1 MNLIQELLNILDRKE
16 DKKSLDLKKDW
27 FEFGRSKSSSVGN
40 PLYSPKMTPHA
51 IRFDNLVA
59 SIEENLS
66 ATSEIGKAI
75 YNIKYSND
83 NSVVPANG
91 QVIYNQASREIYVSK
106 IDALGN
112 DREIAFDTILLT
124 EGNPG
129 VKPVGLFWANQLNPW
144 TSYSS
149 QYFNTCGSEF
159 LKFIC
164 VEPTPGDT
172 FIFNPGNG
180 PVGDNGGA
188 GIPINLVYAQTEQG
202 LMTGGSGAS
211 LVTVYIEPLI
221 ASQTIQVARRNA
233 AGIQF
238 VFEQIASPAALMTAY
253 YNQDYVTV
261 DPSIAG
267 NNWWGM
273 YTDSAMTSPVG
284 DGFYMLHTEWLA
296 MSGGDHGHITS
307 ISGGNYLQ
315 TSKTFLNTT
324 LNDPSGDPD
333 LVCTAVTRSLN
344 ITKHVSGDY
353 YIIPWIETQQQGLYK
368 PSNFEKA
375 FFVLDMAG
383 SNVCG
388 FGANGSG
395 AAETITDVA
404 YDSNQ
409 NILAHLDE
417 SGVIA
422 LMPLNGNDYTLEMNG
437 TDLKLLKEGT
447 VVNTIDLS
455 IYLDDTNLARLVNGV
470 LDASTGIAS
479 FIRDDG
485 STFTVDFSSL
495 LDTNDIDYISNIQ
508 LVNTDLQ
515 IQGVGN
521 AFSGVIDLSSIAS
534 TTPVMSSTITGTGK
548 LWDDTIQLVD
558 AEPVS
563 EVVSRTYGVQF
574 NPDKQLVVNV
584 PWQSGSVI
592 IANPGGGSTNL
603 TSISIDG
610 VSYSISTGTA
620 ADGNDFI
627 SNVLFNDATNE
638 LTFTGSG
645 GAFSGVIDLSGLS
658 GTTYT
663 ASNGIELV
671 TPTEFGLI
679 NVTRTD
685 TTNAIAPNHT
695 DSFTVI
701 DDIKTNS
708 KGQVTDVN
716 TKTITLPASGT
727 GADGVIT
734 NVALSGTDLVFTGSN
749 GGFNGTVSL
758 STLGA
763 DGNATYT
770 LGLVASG
777 ANDTVVKLTGAN
789 GGASSQFTLAGGAGI
804 SITENTSTNT
814 IVIENTVTDTN
825 DIDYVSNVALSGS
838 SLDFTGIGNGFNG
851 SVDLSSL
858 STVETL
864 TRLSINA
871 NTLTYI
877 DENGANT
884 DIDLSLY
891 LDDTNLARLVS
902 GTLDGATGIAT
913 FSRDDAS
920 TFTVDFSSLIDV
932 DTNDIDYVRTVALNG
947 TSLDFTG
954 VGNAFAGSIDLSSLS
969 GATYTAGTYLTLTGG
984 AFNHNATTRSN
995 TTSAASPAAGASF
1008 TVIDSVVTNSTG
1020 HITDVNTKTVTLP
1033 LVSAVACVGGL
1044 TIRNTQALTS
1054 TKQPIQDSLVKLGF
1068 ISNAPDT
1075 RHYNLVWTIEYGTT
1089 GVTGVKQFITSVR
1102 VTPNGG
1108 TPVVLI
1114 DWRDS
1119 AYMVSEFGNTSS
1131 YSYTL
1136 NNFSPGDSVEIL
1148 VAGSTD
1154 VQVLQSN
1161 LSATI
1166 VECEGFTSNE
1176 IRTIQADVR
1185 GEDPGPTSYNYYN
1198 VRNCASDTSGI
1209 MAVPT
1214 SITGVLALD
1223 GAQYRYTLDNASLIN
1238 MPWDNEMMVR
1248 VQSQTVAQIADFTVT
1263 ALTRDTCPLT

>member
-1 MNLIQELLNILDRKE
+1 MNLIQELLNLLERGE
-16 DKKSLDLKKDW
+16 DKKKLDLKKDW
-27 FEFGRSKSSSVGN
+27 FEFGRSKSSSLGN

-66 ATSEIGKAI
+66 LTSEIGKAI

-159 LKFIC
+159 LKFVC
-164 VEPTPGDT
+164 VEATPGDT
-172 FIFNPGNG
+172 FIFNPSNG
-180 PVGDNGGA
+180 PVGNNGGT
-188 GIPINLVYAQTEQG
+188 GISIDLVYAQTEQG

-233 AGIQF
+233 TGIQF

-253 YNQDYVTV
+253 YNQDYVSV

-273 YTDSAMTSPVG
+273 YADSAMTTPVG

-296 MSGGDHGHITS
+296 MAGGDHGHITA

-315 TSKTFLNTT
+315 TSKTFLNTN

-344 ITKHVSGDY
+344 ITKHISGDY

-388 FGANGSG
+388 FGVNGSG

-548 LWDDTIQLVD
+548 LWDDTVQLVD
-558 AEPVS
+558 AAPVS
-563 EVVSRTYGVQF
+563 ENVNRTYGIQF

-610 VSYSISTGTA
+610 VPYSISTGTA

-645 GAFSGVIDLSGLS
+645 GAFNGVVDLSPLIDNTNLPRITSGLIAGTNLVLS
-658 GTTYT
+658 RDDASTVTIDVSSLLDNTDTTYT
-663 ASNGIELV
+663 AGAGLTLN
-671 TPTEFGLI
+671 TTEFSI
-679 NVTRTD
+679 TDVTRTD
-685 TTNAIAPNHT
+685 TSNAIAPNHT

-701 DDIKTNS
+701 DDIITNS

-716 TKTITLPASGT
+716 LKTVTLPASGT

-758 STLGA
+758 STLGP

-770 LGLVASG
+770 LGLVANG
-777 ANDTVVKLTGAN
+777 TNDTVIKLTGAN
-789 GGASSQFTLAGGAGI
+789 GGASSQFTLAGGTGI

-814 IVIENTVTDTN
+814 IVIENTV
-825 DIDYVSNVALSGS
+825 
-838 SLDFTGIGNGFNG
+838 
-851 SVDLSSL
+851 
-858 STVETL
+858 
-864 TRLSINA
+864 
-871 NTLTYI
+871 
-877 DENGANT
+877 
-884 DIDLSLY
+884 
-891 LDDTNLARLVS
+891 
-902 GTLDGATGIAT
+902 
-913 FSRDDAS
+913 
-920 TFTVDFSSLIDV
+920 V
-932 DTNDIDYVRTVALNG
+932 DTNDIDFVRTVALNG
-947 TSLDFTG
+947 TNLDFTG
-954 VGNAFAGSIDLSSLS
+954 VGNAFTGSIDLSSLS
-969 GATYTAGTYLTLTGG
+969 GTTYTAGTYLTLTGS
-984 AFNHNATTRSN
+984 AFNHNATSRSN
-995 TTSAASPAAGASF
+995 TTSTASPAAGGSF
-1008 TVIDSVVTNSTG
+1008 TVVDSVVTNATG

-1033 LVSAVACVGGL
+1033 LVSAVACVGGI
-1044 TIRNTQALTS
+1044 TIKNNQALTS
-1054 TKQPIQDSLVKLGF
+1054 TKEPIQDSLIKLGF
-1068 ISNAPDT
+1068 VSNVPNT
-1075 RHYNLVWTIEYGTT
+1075 RHYNIVWTIEYAST
-1089 GVTGVKQFITSVR
+1089 GITGVKQLVTSVR

-1108 TPVVLI
+1108 APAVVI

-1119 AYMVSEFGNTSS
+1119 AYMVSEFGNTST

-1136 NNFSPGDSVEIL
+1136 TNFSPGDSVEIL
-1148 VAGSTD
+1148 VSGSTD
-1154 VQVLQSN
+1154 VQVVQSN

-1176 IRTIQADVR
+1176 IRTIQAEVR
-1185 GEDPGPTSYNYYN
+1185 GEAPGEDSTPTSYNYYN
-1198 VRNCASDTSGI
+1198 VLNCISDTSGI
-1209 MAVPT
+1209 MRVPS
-1214 SITGVLALD
+1214 SITQPEVDGVE
-1223 GAQYRYTLDNASLIN
+1223 YRYTLDNTSTIN
-1238 MPWDNEMMVR
+1238 TPWNFEMIVR
-1248 VQSQTVAQIADFTVT
+1248 VQGIADPQQEDFTVT
-1263 ALTRDTCPLT
+1263 SLTPETCPLT

>member
-16 DKKSLDLKKDW
+16 DKKSLDLKRDW
-27 FEFGRSKSSSVGN
+27 FEFGRTKPSNVGN
-40 PLYSPKMTPHA
+40 PLYSPRMAPHA

-129 VKPVGLFWANQLNPW
+129 VKPVGLFWAKQLNPW

-180 PVGDNGGA
+180 PVGNNGGE
-188 GIPINLVYAQTEQG
+188 GIPIDLVYAQTEQG

-437 TDLKLLKEGT
+437 TDLELLKEGT

-455 IYLDDTNLARLVNGV
+455 PFLDDTNLARIINGALSGTDLV
-470 LDASTGIAS
+470 LT
-479 FIRDDG
+479 RDDG
-485 STFTVDFSSL
+485 TTI
-495 LDTNDIDYISNIQ
+495 T
-508 LVNTDLQ
+508 
-515 IQGVGN
+515 
-521 AFSGVIDLSSIAS
+521 IDLSSIGN
-534 TTPVMSSTITGTGK
+534 TTPVMTSTVTGTGK
-548 LWDDTIQLVD
+548 LWDDTVQVED
-558 AEPVS
+558 AVPVSAEPL
-563 EVVSRTYGVQF
+563 RTYGVQF
-574 NPDKQLVVNV
+574 NDASQLVVNV
-584 PWQSGSVI
+584 PWESGSVVV
-592 IANPGGGSTNL
+592 ANPGNPIADL
-603 TSISIDG
+603 TSISVDG
-610 VSYSISTGTA
+610 ISYGIASTG

-627 SNVLFNDATNE
+627 DSVT
-638 LTFTGSG
+638 LTGSDLIFTGSG
-645 GAFSGVIDLSGLS
+645 GAFSGTIDLSGLS

-671 TPTEFGLI
+671 NPTEFGLI
-679 NVTRTD
+679 DVAK
-685 TTNAIAPNHT
+685 TNSSSIANPNHT

-701 DDIKTNS
+701 DDITTNT
-708 KGQVTDVN
+708 KGQVTAVN
-716 TKTITLPASGT
+716 VKTVTLPASGT

-734 NVALSGTDLVFTGSN
+734 DVALTGNDLKFVGSN
-749 GGFNGTVSL
+749 GGFNGV
-758 STLGA
+758 
-763 DGNATYT
+763 
-770 LGLVASG
+770 
-777 ANDTVVKLTGAN
+777 
-789 GGASSQFTLAGGAGI
+789 
-804 SITENTSTNT
+804 
-814 IVIENTVTDTN
+814 
-825 DIDYVSNVALSGS
+825 
-838 SLDFTGIGNGFNG
+838 
-851 SVDLSSL
+851 VDLSGYANAPE
-858 STVETL
+858 TVTS
-864 TRLSINA
+864 LSINA
-871 NTLTYI
+871 NILTYT
-877 DENGANT
+877 DENNADT

-902 GTLDGATGIAT
+902 GTLDAGTGVAT
-913 FSRDDAS
+913 FTRDDAT
-920 TFTVDFSSLIDV
+920 TFTLDLSSLLDTDTNTEYGITLSTYLSGATLNLLGTDGSQDFVRILPGSGISMSLANDELTISSTIV
-932 DTNDIDYVRTVALNG
+932 DTNDIDYVIEVALNG
-947 TSLDFTG
+947 DSLDFTG
-954 VGNAFAGSIDLSSLS
+954 VGNAFTGSIDLSGYANS
-969 GATYTAGTYLTLTGG
+969 GATYTAGTGLTLNGSTFDANVNAVVQVEASSPVTAIRDRVYDVQVNGSDKLVVNVPWIDTRYSAGTYLTLSGSQ
-984 AFNHNATTRSN
+984 FNHNNTTRTN
-995 TTSAASPAAGASF
+995 TTSTASPAAGASF
-1008 TVIDSVVTNSTG
+1008 TVVDSVVTNTTG
-1020 HITDVNTKTVTLP
+1020 HITGVNTKTITLP
-1033 LVSAVACVGGL
+1033 EGGGSPTCVTGMWYSRDQTGNQLL
-1044 TIRNTQALTS
+1044 TNTFREIGN
-1054 TKQPIQDSLVKLGF
+1054 PVLGF
-1068 ISNAPDT
+1068 KNTDSVTKHYAIS
-1075 RHYNLVWTIEYGTT
+1075 WTIQYGVSGTAGIRFFET
-1089 GVTGVKQFITSVR
+1089 QMAVEVSG
-1102 VTPNGG
+1102 GG
-1108 TPVVLI
+1108 TLI
-1114 DWRDS
+1114 SPESRWADS
-1119 AYMVSEFGNTSS
+1119 GYMGAE
-1131 YSYTL
+1131 YSTTRTYTL
-1136 NNFSPGDSVEIL
+1136 YTNMGPNDIIYPQVKGSPDVFIKKAHIQVVETTCESTNNRSIEV
-1148 VAGSTD
+1148 
-1154 VQVLQSN
+1154 
-1161 LSATI
+1161 
-1166 VECEGFTSNE
+1166 
-1176 IRTIQADVR
+1176 IQ
-1185 GEDPGPTSYNYYN
+1185 GMN
-1198 VRNCASDTSGI
+1198 
-1209 MAVPT
+1209 
-1214 SITGVLALD
+1214 
-1223 GAQYRYTLDNASLIN
+1223 
-1238 MPWDNEMMVR
+1238 
-1248 VQSQTVAQIADFTVT
+1248 
-1263 ALTRDTCPLT
+1263 